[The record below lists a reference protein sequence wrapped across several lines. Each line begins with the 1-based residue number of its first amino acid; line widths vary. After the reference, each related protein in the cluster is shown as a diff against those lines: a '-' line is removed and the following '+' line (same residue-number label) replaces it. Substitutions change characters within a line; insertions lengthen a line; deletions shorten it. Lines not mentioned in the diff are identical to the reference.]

1 MAFQKD
7 IHRQLMDELAS
18 YKAILIAVS
27 KKKPASDILEART
40 SGQLDFGENYVQELE
55 EKHTALPDNVRWHFI
70 GHLQSNKVKYI
81 APFVHLIQ
89 GVDSFKLL
97 KEINKEGQKANK
109 IIDCLLQVHIADEST
124 KFGFSEQEVEA
135 LMLFPELSEFENI
148 RIRGLM
154 GMATFSDDQPKI
166 KKEFTSLNDL
176 FNNCRI
182 MSMDP
187 QHFDTLSMGMSHDY
201 KIALDCGSNMVRI
214 GSMLFGERN

>member
-1 MAFQKD
+1 MAFQTKT
-7 IHRQLMDELAS
+7 HRELLNELSA
-18 YKAILIAVS
+18 YKARLIAVS
-27 KKKPASDILEART
+27 KKKPVEDIVEAQLA
-40 SGQLDFGENYVQELE
+40 GQLDFGENYVQELE
-55 EKHTALPDNVRWHFI
+55 EKHTALPHNVRWHFI
-70 GHLQSNKVKYI
+70 GHLQSNKVKHI
-81 APFVHLIQ
+81 VPFVHLIQ

-97 KEINKEGQKANK
+97 KEINKEGQKTNR
-109 IIDCLLQVHIADEST
+109 IVDCLLQVHIADEST

-154 GMATFSDDQPKI
+154 GMATFSDDQTKI
-166 KKEFTSLNDL
+166 KKEFTSLHSL
-176 FNNCRI
+176 FGNCRI

-187 QHFDTLSMGMSHDY
+187 QHFDVLSMGMSHDY